1 MTDSLSANKEVNQFL
16 QPTRPMLI
24 GGNWVESIN
33 NGVIDIINPATGK
46 SFARVFA
53 ADADDIDRA
62 VAAARTAFE
71 SPEWNG
77 MTPTE
82 RGQLLWRI
90 ADLIEE
96 NVDMLAELTTLEG
109 IADFAENIRVG
120 PGMSHDTDMGPLIS
134 ARQLDRVSH
143 YIDSGRNEG
152 AELVTGGKRI
162 GTQGYF
168 LEPTVFANTSHEMKI
183 HREEIFGPVL
193 SVMRVDD
200 LSDVKNLANDTC
212 YGLAASIWTSDIKR
226 AHRFAADIKA
236 GLLWINA
243 HGIPDPSVPFGGY
256 KQSGWGREL
265 GWEGIEQYT
274 ELKSVI
280 TAL

>member
-1 MTDSLSANKEVNQFL
+1 
-16 QPTRPMLI
+16 
-24 GGNWVESIN
+24 
-33 NGVIDIINPATGK
+33 
-46 SFARVFA
+46 
-53 ADADDIDRA
+53 
-62 VAAARTAFE
+62 
-71 SPEWNG
+71 
-77 MTPTE
+77 
-82 RGQLLWRI
+82 
-90 ADLIEE
+90 
-96 NVDMLAELTTLEG
+96 
-109 IADFAENIRVG
+109 
-120 PGMSHDTDMGPLIS
+120 
-134 ARQLDRVSH
+134 
-143 YIDSGRNEG
+143 
-152 AELVTGGKRI
+152 
-162 GTQGYF
+162 
-168 LEPTVFANTSHEMKI
+168 MKI

-212 YGLAASIWTSDIKR
+212 YGLAASIWTRDIKR

>member
-1 MTDSLSANKEVNQFL
+1 MK
-16 QPTRPMLI
+16 
-24 GGNWVESIN
+24 
-33 NGVIDIINPATGK
+33 
-46 SFARVFA
+46 
-53 ADADDIDRA
+53 
-62 VAAARTAFE
+62 
-71 SPEWNG
+71 
-77 MTPTE
+77 
-82 RGQLLWRI
+82 
-90 ADLIEE
+90 
-96 NVDMLAELTTLEG
+96 
-109 IADFAENIRVG
+109 G
-120 PGMSHDTDMGPLIS
+120 PK
-134 ARQLDRVSH
+134 
-143 YIDSGRNEG
+143 
-152 AELVTGGKRI
+152 LVTGGKRI

-212 YGLAASIWTSDIKR
+212 YGLAASIWTRDIKR